1 MPSVEDSAIFPTL
14 SSSVILS
21 GAAANRAQS
30 KDPVL
35 TTHLAHRN
43 KGFPRLRC
51 ASLGM
56 TAYLS
61 MIGYHPTF
69 CPLFCSSSH
78 CFSGA
83 KYSSSAPASI

>member
-21 GAAANRAQS
+21 GASANRAQP

-51 ASLGM
+51 ASLGV
-56 TAYLS
+56 TNRKCDLQAGGTVS
-61 MIGYHPTF
+61 RPTEA
-69 CPLFCSSSH
+69 LY
-78 CFSGA
+78 GTLA
-83 KYSSSAPASI
+83 